1 MMLQLDHIWK
11 SVQPRLGKFTSVM
24 QRDLWDVMSSLG
36 AANNGFLPRLS
47 ALSQSSKL
55 LPWEKTDE
63 EKGKEANPN
72 DLKGAAAGAKS
83 YNSRSGSIVGILGQ
97 MKDEFV
103 DNLAKAEKEEADAV
117 ASFEKLKETKLAEIQ
132 AASDQKFAKEQEL
145 AETRK
150 KQAEAEGDLNM
161 TKNALEKDQETLLFL
176 EKNCKVAEEEY
187 NARVKIRSDE
197 LVAISETIEIL
208 TGDDV
213 RDLFGKTLGAPAFLQ
228 IDNEQSGKEK
238 SAISVKAQTLAD
250 ARSTAVEKAMR
261 HILHSARK
269 NKDWVLATLAVRMR
283 LDKFTKVKEAMDKM
297 LAELKDQQKAEYEKW
312 EFCKKSID
320 ETEDSIKE
328 KTWEKEDLEEKKLQ
342 TENEIKVLET
352 DMEELKAAV
361 SELEVSLK
369 QAGEQRKEENQNF
382 QTAVADQRATIV
394 VLNKAKDRMAE
405 FYASKFT
412 QVSAHGRQE
421 PDVTP
426 GAELAAPPPKP
437 EGYSKSEGGAGVMQ
451 LLAKIISEAT
461 SEEAELVLTEQNAQ
475 KDYATYAGDT
485 TATIEANRDAIL
497 EKSKLSAEASAT
509 LSETEGALLT
519 SEQALEDLAATLKG
533 IHLDCDFLLKY
544 FDVRQKARKEEMGAI
559 VEAKAI
565 ISGADF
571 GTAMEEGDDAEQ

>member
-1 MMLQLDHIWK
+1 M
-11 SVQPRLGKFTSVM
+11 
-24 QRDLWDVMSSLG
+24 
-36 AANNGFLPRLS
+36 
-47 ALSQSSKL
+47 
-55 LPWEKTDE
+55 
-63 EKGKEANPN
+63 
-72 DLKGAAAGAKS
+72 
-83 YNSRSGSIVGILGQ
+83 
-97 MKDEFV
+97 
-103 DNLAKAEKEEADAV
+103 
-117 ASFEKLKETKLAEIQ
+117 
-132 AASDQKFAKEQEL
+132 
-145 AETRK
+145 
-150 KQAEAEGDLNM
+150 
-161 TKNALEKDQETLLFL
+161 

-187 NARVKIRSDE
+187 NARVKIRSGE

-213 RDLFGKTLGAPAFLQ
+213 RDLFGKTLGTPAFLQ

-426 GAELAAPPPKP
+426 GADLAAPPPKP